1 MLKDQTGLEMSG
13 AAEAVA
19 AYDRSMG
26 HWLRLQPEV
35 VEAADAALAADPGC
49 VMARALGAYMRLGSS
64 EGPLAR
70 RAGALMVGA
79 EPANDRERRHLS
91 AIQAWSRGDWHG
103 AARGLGD
110 LVEAYPTDTLA
121 LAVGH
126 QLDFFLGD
134 AETLKGRIA
143 RALPAWDRYHP
154 HYGYILG
161 MLAFGLEESGDY
173 ARAEATGLHAV
184 ERNPDD
190 VWAIHAVAHVHEM
203 QGRTGDGLAF
213 LGARRADWSE
223 GTLFNV
229 HIAWHEALFALEHED
244 HAAALAVY
252 DQTLHHP
259 GSEGVALEMVDA
271 AALLW
276 RLHLDGVDVGGRW
289 TPLADAWAAADP
301 APWYAFN
308 DLHALMALLGAGRGP
323 EAEAIVRRL
332 ETAARDGDPALGLH
346 AMLVPAGL
354 GVARGLLAFGAE
366 DYAGAVAWLEPVRA
380 RLSAFGGS
388 HAQRDVFQ
396 RTLLVAAER
405 SGQTALARRLVDERL
420 AARPS
425 SAWARAHQARLA

>member
-1 MLKDQTGLEMSG
+1 MLKDQTGLEMGG
-13 AAEAVA
+13 AEAAVA
-19 AYDRSMG
+19 AYDRAMG
-26 HWLRLQPEV
+26 HWLRLQPAV
-35 VEAADAALAADPGC
+35 VEEAAAALAADPGC

-91 AIQAWSRGDWHG
+91 AIQAWSRGDWRG
-103 AARGLGD
+103 AARGLVD
-110 LVEAYPTDTLA
+110 LLEAYPTDALA

-134 AETLKGRIA
+134 AETLNGRIA
-143 RALPAWDRYHP
+143 RALPAWDRDHTYF
-154 HYGYILG
+154 GYIQG

-173 ARAEATGLHAV
+173 ARAEAAGLEAV
-184 ERNPDD
+184 ARNGDD

-203 QGRTGDGLAF
+203 QGRADDGLAF

-229 HIAWHEALFALEHED
+229 HIAWHEALFALELED
-244 HAAALAVY
+244 YAAALAVY
-252 DQTLHHP
+252 DETLHHP

-289 TPLADAWAAADP
+289 TPLADAWAAVDP
-301 APWYAFN
+301 RPWYAFN
-308 DLHALMALLGAGRGP
+308 DLHALMAALGAGRRA
-323 EAEAIVRRL
+323 EAEAIVDRL
-332 ETAARDGDPALGLH
+332 ETAARDGDPRLGLH
-346 AMLVPAGL
+346 AMLTPAGL
-354 GVARGLLAFGAE
+354 GVARGLLAFGVE
-366 DYAGAVAWLEPVRA
+366 DYVGALGWLEPVRA
-380 RLSAFGGS
+380 QLSAFGGS

-405 SGQTALARRLVDERL
+405 AGETGLARRLVDERL

-425 SAWARAHQARLA
+425 SAWARAHLARLV